1 LNRMNSANSR
11 PPRVAH
17 RAGTPL
23 LGEIAPKGRVVAAAM
38 AVVTALLILSPLSKL
53 LLYVF
58 PLMAVFGAAYF
69 YRRNLPG
76 YVSLVCWLWFLS
88 PGVRRLVDYR
98 AAWIPATAVLL
109 APPLALCVPAI
120 WLIADW
126 RKLLR
131 PPIAPLFC
139 ILATCFYATGLGL
152 VNYAPRLVFQDLLT
166 WLAPLVFALTL
177 YRHREQAV
185 EMFAAFEKAFLYGAI
200 VVSIYGLVQF
210 FLMPAWDVLW
220 IEQLNTTLNTVG
232 NPVATEVR
240 VFSTMNAPQVLASFL
255 AVSLLIAFNSRRKIR
270 FISIPLSLLCLML
283 SLARSGW
290 VAMAVGTIYLLF
302 TLPRRQQLQMLMAG
316 LLAVLLL
323 IGAMQ
328 NPDLHQVISDR
339 FQSLTDVRDDV
350 SFNDRIT
357 GYKNV
362 FEGFLT
368 HPFGWGMGVTPT
380 ISEDATGES
389 SFVHGD
395 QSFSL
400 QDSTIAMVL
409 VTLGLAGGLVLF
421 GALFP
426 LGRRLFRTPSIH
438 PTYTRTIRA
447 ILVALLA
454 ESVLNNVFSG
464 PPGFLT
470 WSSVGFCIILGAVD
484 DQSQPAIAALSLPSE
499 YATVA
504 L

>member
-1 LNRMNSANSR
+1 M
-11 PPRVAH
+11 
-17 RAGTPL
+17 
-23 LGEIAPKGRVVAAAM
+23 
-38 AVVTALLILSPLSKL
+38 
-53 LLYVF
+53 
-58 PLMAVFGAAYF
+58 
-69 YRRNLPG
+69 
-76 YVSLVCWLWFLS
+76 
-88 PGVRRLVDYR
+88 
-98 AAWIPATAVLL
+98 
-109 APPLALCVPAI
+109 
-120 WLIADW
+120 
-126 RKLLR
+126 
-131 PPIAPLFC
+131 
-139 ILATCFYATGLGL
+139 
-152 VNYAPRLVFQDLLT
+152 
-166 WLAPLVFALTL
+166 
-177 YRHREQAV
+177 
-185 EMFAAFEKAFLYGAI
+185 
-200 VVSIYGLVQF
+200 
-210 FLMPAWDVLW
+210 
-220 IEQLNTTLNTVG
+220 
-232 NPVATEVR
+232 
-240 VFSTMNAPQVLASFL
+240 
-255 AVSLLIAFNSRRKIR
+255 
-270 FISIPLSLLCLML
+270 
-283 SLARSGW
+283 
-290 VAMAVGTIYLLF
+290 
-302 TLPRRQQLQMLMAG
+302 
-316 LLAVLLL
+316 
-323 IGAMQ
+323 IGALQ
-328 NPDLHQVISDR
+328 NPDLQQVMSQR
-339 FQSLTDVRDDV
+339 FETLTDVRNDT

-362 FEGFLT
+362 FGGFLT